1 MTEAWTAAPARWR
14 LAPVPQAPRWIGDT
28 PGERVAS
35 IVADD
40 RRWAAA
46 LRWTLRRSRLRTL
59 AHWCGVGV
67 VLLHVQDGVARARE
81 PLRTLI
87 WLGPQ

>member
-1 MTEAWTAAPARWR
+1 VPRPPA
-14 LAPVPQAPRWIGDT
+14 WIGDT

-46 LRWTLRRSRLRTL
+46 LRWTRRNRALYVATQQI
-59 AHWCGVGV
+59 AKG
-67 VLLHVQDGVARARE
+67 LHVVVMRGTARARFRFVE
-81 PLRTLI
+81 PAR
-87 WLGPQ
+87 WC

>member
-1 MTEAWTAAPARWR
+1 VTWTSAPPRWR

-28 PGERVAS
+28 PAERVAS

-46 LRWTLRRSRLRTL
+46 LRWTRRQRALYVAAEQIR
-59 AHWCGVGV
+59 AG
-67 VLLHVQDGVARARE
+67 LLLVAVTRGVARARPFRFVE
-81 PLRTLI
+81 PVR
-87 WLGPQ
+87 WR

>member
-1 MTEAWTAAPARWR
+1 MTWTAAPPRWR
-14 LAPVPQAPRWIGDT
+14 LAPVPRPPAWIGDT

-46 LRWTLRRSRLRTL
+46 LRWTLRRGRLDSL
-59 AHWCGVGV
+59 AYWCNTGAVRISVHEG
-67 VLLHVQDGVARARE
+67 QARARE
-81 PLRTLI
+81 PLRTVV
-87 WLGPQ
+87 WVP